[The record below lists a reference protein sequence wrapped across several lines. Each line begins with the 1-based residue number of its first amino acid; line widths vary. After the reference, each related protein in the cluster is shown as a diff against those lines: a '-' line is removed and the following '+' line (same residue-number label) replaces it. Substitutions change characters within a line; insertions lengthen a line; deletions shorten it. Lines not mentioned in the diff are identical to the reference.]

1 MFHSNDNERS
11 VLINGSSDG
20 SRLLIAFFS
29 HLARHLKKKT
39 TKKAKIRTGQVSAV
53 FSVRPHPHV
62 VPISP
67 LIEEERL
74 ISCNLLFWGGG
85 RTKLLVLEAHLLLQ
99 NHISPLTFLTSLL
112 CLSFRL
118 AALRSGKFSFLRV
131 TSRQQIVFGEPREIL
146 HSAASDVDR

>member
-1 MFHSNDNERS
+1 MQSF
-11 VLINGSSDG
+11 
-20 SRLLIAFFS
+20 
-29 HLARHLKKKT
+29 
-39 TKKAKIRTGQVSAV
+39 
-53 FSVRPHPHV
+53 
-62 VPISP
+62 VP
-67 LIEEERL
+67 
-74 ISCNLLFWGGG
+74 GG

>member
-1 MFHSNDNERS
+1 M
-11 VLINGSSDG
+11 
-20 SRLLIAFFS
+20 
-29 HLARHLKKKT
+29 
-39 TKKAKIRTGQVSAV
+39 SAV

-74 ISCNLLFWGGG
+74 ISCNLLFWGG
-85 RTKLLVLEAHLLLQ
+85 RTKLPELEAHLLLQ